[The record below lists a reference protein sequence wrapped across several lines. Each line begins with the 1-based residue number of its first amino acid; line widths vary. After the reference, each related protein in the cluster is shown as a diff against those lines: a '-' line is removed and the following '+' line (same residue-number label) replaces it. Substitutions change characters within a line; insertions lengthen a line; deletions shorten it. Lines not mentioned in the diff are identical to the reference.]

1 MEKLTL
7 TTLSHDELTE
17 LVLSCVQKALSLA
30 SPFQKSE
37 ESFLN
42 LKQAASFLQ
51 VPESTLY
58 SYTSKRLIP
67 HYKRGKRLVFKQNDL
82 VLWLSESRKKTVSEI
97 EAEVSSSQNRRG
109 GKRL

>member
-30 SPFQKSE
+30 LLNPKPE
-37 ESFLN
+37 EGFLN

-51 VPESTLY
+51 IPESTLY
-58 SYTSKRLIP
+58 GYTSKRLIP
-67 HYKRGKRLVFKQNDL
+67 HYKRGKRLVFKQADL
-82 VLWLSESRKKTVSEI
+82 EQWLSEGKKKTVAEI
-97 EAEVSSSQNRRG
+97 EEELNSPRG
-109 GKRL
+109 RKGGSK